1 MTTIRDIAKE
11 SGFSVSTVSR
21 VLAGHPDVSRTT
33 AAAIQEVID
42 RRHFSVN
49 RNARN
54 LKQME
59 TTTVLVVVKGRHN
72 VLFASM
78 LEYVQS
84 AVVSTGFTVVTQYID
99 EDANEMAEAER
110 LIPELKPRGVVFL
123 GGDTGNVASHARQI
137 GEECPAVILTNSVAS
152 VVRPGVSSVTTDDR
166 LSAKMATQYLLD
178 RGHRAIGVI
187 GGNPE
192 ASTISRHRQ
201 DGVMAAMAEA
211 GVSFDVGSQYV
222 ETRYSLKCGYDAA
235 CTLLGSAPGTTAIY
249 AMSDIMALGA
259 IRALYD
265 RGLTV
270 PGDISIVGHD
280 GIELASYMVPKLV
293 TIRQPQELIAARGV
307 DILMAH
313 ISGDL
318 TPVNE
323 LVDVDVVPGESV
335 RTLQARLAA

>member
-21 VLAGHPDVSRTT
+21 VLAGHPDVSRST

-54 LKQME
+54 LKQSE
-59 TTTVLVVVKGRHN
+59 TMTVLVVVKGRHN

-78 LEYVQS
+78 MEHVQT
-84 AVVSTGFTVVTQYID
+84 AVVATGFTVVTQYID

-123 GGDTGNVASHARQI
+123 GGDADNVLSHARRI
-137 GEECPAVILTNSVAS
+137 GEDCPAVVLTNSVAGVS
-152 VVRPGVSSVTTDDR
+152 RPGVSSVTTDDR
-166 LSAKMATQYLLD
+166 LAAKMAAEYLLGQ
-178 RGHRAIGVI
+178 GHRAIGVI

-192 ASTISRHRQ
+192 FSTISRLRQ
-201 DGVMAAMAEA
+201 SGVLEAMAEH
-211 GVSFDVGSQYV
+211 GVGFDVGSQYV
-222 ETRYSLKCGYDAA
+222 ETRYSLKCGYEAA
-235 CTLLGSAPGTTAIY
+235 LSLIDSAPRTTAIY

-265 RGLTV
+265 RGLGV
-270 PGDISIVGHD
+270 PEDISLVGHD

-293 TIRQPQELIAARGV
+293 TIRQPQELIASRGV
-307 DILMAH
+307 DILMTH
-313 ISGDL
+313 IGGDL

-323 LVDVDVVPGESV
+323 LVPVTIVPGESV
-335 RTLQARLAA
+335 RTL

>member
-21 VLAGHPDVSRTT
+21 VLAGHPDVSAAT
-33 AAAIQEVID
+33 ASVIQEVVD

-54 LKQME
+54 LKQTE
-59 TTTVLVVVKGRHN
+59 TMTVLVVVKGRHN

-78 LEYVQS
+78 LEHVQT
-84 AVVSTGFTVVTQYID
+84 AVVATGYTVVTQYID

-110 LIPELKPRGVVFL
+110 LIPELKPRGVIFL
-123 GGDTGNVASHARQI
+123 GGDPDKVVSHARRI
-137 GEECPAVILTNSVAS
+137 GEDCPAVVLTNSVAG
-152 VVRPGVSSVTTDDR
+152 VNRPGISSVTTDDK
-166 LSAKMATQYLLD
+166 LAAKMAADYLLN

-192 ASTISRHRQ
+192 ASTISRLRQ
-201 DGVMAAMAEA
+201 AGVMAALSER
-211 GVSFDVGSQYV
+211 GVAFDLGSQYV

-235 CTLLGSAPGTTAIY
+235 QSLLDFAPGTTAIY

-265 RGLTV
+265 RGLVV

-280 GIELASYMVPKLV
+280 GIELASYIVPKLV
-293 TIRQPQELIAARGV
+293 TIRQPQELIATRGV
-307 DILMAH
+307 EILMAH
-313 ISGDL
+313 IGGDL
-318 TPVNE
+318 TPVTE
-323 LVDVDVVPGESV
+323 VVPVDIVPGESV
-335 RTLQARLAA
+335 HTLM

>member
-21 VLAGHPDVSRTT
+21 VLAGHPDVSRAT

-59 TTTVLVVVKGRHN
+59 TMTVLVVVKGRHN

-78 LEYVQS
+78 LEHVQT

-110 LIPELKPRGVVFL
+110 LIPEIKPRGVVFL
-123 GGDTGNVASHARQI
+123 GGDGHNVASHARDI
-137 GEECPAVILTNSVAS
+137 GEECPAVVLTTSMAGS
-152 VVRPGVSSVTTDDR
+152 VRPGVSSVTTDDR
-166 LSAKMATQYLLD
+166 LAAKMAAEYLLN
-178 RGHRAIGVI
+178 RGHHAIGVI

-192 ASTISRHRQ
+192 ASTISRLRQ
-201 DGVMAAMAEA
+201 LGVIEAMAER
-211 GVSFDVGSQYV
+211 GTCFDVGSQYV
-222 ETRYSLKCGYDAA
+222 QTRYSLKCGYDAA
-235 CTLLGSAPGTTAIY
+235 ICLLDDVPGLTAVY

-259 IRALYD
+259 MRALYD

-270 PGDISIVGHD
+270 PGDISLVGHD

-293 TIRQPQELIAARGV
+293 TIRQPQELIATRGV
-307 DILMAH
+307 EILMTH
-313 ISGDL
+313 INGDP

-323 LVDVDVVPGESV
+323 LVPVDIIPGESV
-335 RTLQARLAA
+335 RTL